1 MDDLHSSVGDL
12 YRERHV
18 DQQHQQGHHDSS
30 GGVLTSSCE
39 SPSAHSPPADP
50 AHSHRQSTT
59 MPPNLSS
66 SSLTVIRESSFEL
79 LDNELEDDLSSDD
92 EQSFEDYCRTN
103 IPKLGTTRAAAARQP
118 IKFTALDDVDL
129 PANHK
134 DPKKYCLPNNLDL
147 RPKSQSAPQLEVIR
161 NDLSD
166 SSSTS
171 SQRWSVISTQSDSVL
186 ITSKGTSYRSAHQP
200 FEL

>member
-1 MDDLHSSVGDL
+1 
-12 YRERHV
+12 
-18 DQQHQQGHHDSS
+18 
-30 GGVLTSSCE
+30 
-39 SPSAHSPPADP
+39 
-50 AHSHRQSTT
+50 

-66 SSLTVIRESSFEL
+66 GSLTVIRESSFEL
-79 LDNELEDDLSSDD
+79 LDDELEDDSSSDD

-103 IPKLGTTRAAAARQP
+103 IPKLGMTRAAATRQP

-129 PANHK
+129 PADHK

-147 RPKSQSAPQLEVIR
+147 RPTSQSAPQLEVIR

-171 SQRWSVISTQSDSVL
+171 SSSGSQRWSVISTQSDSVL
-186 ITSKGTSYRSAHQP
+186 ITSKGSSYRSHQP